1 MSILRRSLR
10 GLSPIEARID
20 LQLLNDS
27 WRHSPGSIGAQLA
40 ALLMLGWMVRDWPMA
55 HWKWVLP
62 AFGHLTVW
70 ATVGML
76 VRHFHRFGITESG
89 YGRWRTRLLIW
100 HTLEGT
106 MWGLIA
112 VALLPVATPEWRMT
126 IVAAL
131 IVYGYTVMLVTI
143 HDWAVAFVGSV
154 PVLLLV
160 AGRLANEHNGSSSF
174 LALVLVVS
182 LLTCMGVSLS
192 VNRRLREAVL
202 LRHENAGLVLQLR
215 EEINKVT
222 EAKARAEAA
231 DRLKGEF
238 FAAASHDLR
247 QPLHVMMLLS
257 SALKPW
263 IHQDEGQS
271 LLRKLQTA
279 LGSLGAMFEQMF
291 FVARVDAQ
299 RVDYR
304 AEALPLAEMWAR
316 LDSEFSVLCAS
327 QGLRWQLDATSE
339 WVQTDGYVLE
349 RILRNLLN
357 NAVRY
362 TEHGEVRLRAR
373 KRGPWVICQV
383 WDTGVGIQRQ
393 HRHRIFDDYFQ
404 ARNDG
409 RLSSEGLGLGLAVVR
424 RLSLLGPTPVTVLS
438 RLGRGSCFSV
448 RVPRLIPASLAEVAP
463 AAGGG
468 QAQAAAKA
476 LAKPVAPATTAQ
488 AMARA
493 GRGVVVLVEDDPQ
506 VRDSTSL
513 VLQQHGWQVA
523 GAATPDE
530 ALAAVAA
537 LQEKGRMP
545 EGDMPAALVSD
556 HRLGL
561 SINGLDAIRQL
572 RYEFGDDLPAFLLT
586 GEASE
591 GLTDEAAQARVQLLK
606 KPIEAERLLQML
618 ADSTAPA
625 PAPDAADA
633 A

>member
-20 LQLLNDS
+20 LQLLHDS
-27 WRHSPGSIGAQLA
+27 WRHSPGSILAQFS
-40 ALLMLGWMVRDWPMA
+40 ALIMLGWMVHDWPMA

-62 AFGHLTVW
+62 AFGHLIVW

-89 YGRWRTRLLIW
+89 YGRWRTRLLVW

-106 MWGLIA
+106 LWGLIA
-112 VALLPVATPEWRMT
+112 VALLAVATPEWRMT

-143 HDWAVAFVGSV
+143 HDWAVAFMGSL

-160 AGRLANEHNGSSSF
+160 AGRLASEGHGSSTF

-222 EAKARAEAA
+222 EAKASAEAA

-263 IHQDEGQS
+263 VAQGEGKS
-271 LLRKLQTA
+271 LLDKLQTA

-304 AEALPLAEMWAR
+304 AEALPLSEMWAR

-362 TEHGEVRLRAR
+362 TEHGVVRLRAR

-383 WDTGVGIQRQ
+383 WDSGIGIQRQ

-424 RLSLLGPTPVTVLS
+424 RLSLLGPTPVTVRS
-438 RLGRGSCFSV
+438 RLGKGSCFSV
-448 RVPRLIPASLAEVAP
+448 RLPRLIPASPADTAATDAP
-463 AAGGG
+463 PALPAHATSTSAPQGHSAAP
-468 QAQAAAKA
+468 QAR
-476 LAKPVAPATTAQ
+476 PRPATPRSQ
-488 AMARA
+488 R
-493 GRGVVVLVEDDPQ
+493 RVVVLIEDDPQ
-506 VRDSTSL
+506 VRDSTAL
-513 VLQQHGWQVA
+513 VLQQNGWTVA
-523 GAATPDE
+523 AAATPDE
-530 ALAAVAA
+530 ALATISAM
-537 LQEKGRMP
+537 QDDGRMP
-545 EGDMPAALVSD
+545 EGEMPAALVSD

-561 SINGLDAIRQL
+561 SVNGLGVIRQM
-572 RYEFGDDLPAFLLT
+572 RYEFGEDLPAFLLT
-586 GEASE
+586 GEASAS
-591 GLTDEAAQARVQLLK
+591 LQDEAHKAGVPMLR
-606 KPIEAERLLQML
+606 KPLEAERLLQML
-618 ADSTAPA
+618 ADAT
-625 PAPDAADA
+625 ADA

>member
-1 MSILRRSLR
+1 VSILRRSLR

-20 LQLLNDS
+20 LQLLHDS

-40 ALLMLGWMVRDWPMA
+40 ALLMLGWMVRDWPIA
-55 HWKWVLP
+55 PWKWVLP
-62 AFGHLTVW
+62 ALGHLLVWGTV
-70 ATVGML
+70 AML

-106 MWGLIA
+106 LWGLIA
-112 VALLPVATPEWRMT
+112 VALLAVATPEWRMT

-143 HDWAVAFVGSV
+143 HDWAVAFMGSV
-154 PVLLLV
+154 PVVLLV
-160 AGRLANEHNGSSSF
+160 AGRLANEHNSSSSF

-263 IHQDEGQS
+263 IGQDEGQS

-304 AEALPLAEMWAR
+304 AEALPLADMWAR

-327 QGLRWQLDATSE
+327 QGLRWRLDPSSE

-362 TEHGEVRLRAR
+362 TEEGEVRLRAR

-448 RVPRLIPASLAEVAP
+448 RVPRLIPASLVEVAP
-463 AAGGG
+463 ADTED
-468 QAQAAAKA
+468 QPQAAAKA
-476 LAKPVAPATTAQ
+476 VAKTSVPATDQ

-530 ALAAVAA
+530 ALATVAA
-537 LQEKGRMP
+537 MQDDGRMP

-572 RYEFGDDLPAFLLT
+572 RYEFGDELPAFLLT

-591 GLTDEAAQARVQLLK
+591 GLTGEAVQARVQLLK
-606 KPIEAERLLQML
+606 KPIEAERLVQML

-625 PAPDAADA
+625 TDAADA

>member
-20 LQLLNDS
+20 LQLLHDS
-27 WRHSPGSIGAQLA
+27 WRHSPGSILAQFA

-70 ATVGML
+70 ATVAML

-112 VALLPVATPEWRMT
+112 VALLAVATPEWRMT

-143 HDWAVAFVGSV
+143 HDWAVAFMGSV
-154 PVLLLV
+154 PVVLLV
-160 AGRLANEHNGSSSF
+160 AGRLANEHNSSSSF

-316 LDSEFSVLCAS
+316 LDSEFSILCAS
-327 QGLRWQLDATSE
+327 QGLQWRLDPSSE

-448 RVPRLIPASLAEVAP
+448 RVPRLIPASPVEVTPAASSAKPPAP
-463 AAGGG
+463 AK
-468 QAQAAAKA
+468 AQTAAQ
-476 LAKPVAPATTAQ
+476 T
-488 AMARA
+488 MART

-530 ALAAVAA
+530 AVAEVAA
-537 LQEKGRMP
+537 MQDDGRMP

-572 RYEFGDDLPAFLLT
+572 RYEFGDELPAFLLT

-625 PAPDAADA
+625 TDAADA

>member
-1 MSILRRSLR
+1 VSILRRSLR

-20 LQLLNDS
+20 LQLLHDS
-27 WRHSPGSIGAQLA
+27 WRHSPGSILAQFA

-112 VALLPVATPEWRMT
+112 VALLAVATPEWRMT

-143 HDWAVAFVGSV
+143 HDWAVAFMGSV
-154 PVLLLV
+154 PVVLLV
-160 AGRLANEHNGSSSF
+160 AGRLANEHNSSSSF

-316 LDSEFSVLCAS
+316 LDSEFSILCAS
-327 QGLRWQLDATSE
+327 QGLQWRLDPSSE

-448 RVPRLIPASLAEVAP
+448 RVPRLIPASLVEVTPAASSAKPPAP
-463 AAGGG
+463 AK
-468 QAQAAAKA
+468 AQ
-476 LAKPVAPATTAQ
+476 TSAQ
-488 AMARA
+488 AMART

-513 VLQQHGWQVA
+513 VLQQHGWHVA

-530 ALAAVAA
+530 AVAEVAA
-537 LQEKGRMP
+537 MQDDGRMP

-572 RYEFGDDLPAFLLT
+572 RYEFGDELPAFLLT

-625 PAPDAADA
+625 TDAADA

>member
-20 LQLLNDS
+20 LQLLHDS
-27 WRHSPGSIGAQLA
+27 WRHSPGSIAAQLA
-40 ALLMLGWMVRDWPMA
+40 ALMLLGWMVRDWPMA
-55 HWKWVLP
+55 HWQWVLP
-62 AFGHLTVW
+62 AFGHLAVW
-70 ATVGML
+70 TSVAVL
-76 VRHFHRFGITESG
+76 LRQFHRFGITESG

-106 MWGLIA
+106 LWGLIA
-112 VALLPVATPEWRMT
+112 VALLAVAAPEWRMT
-126 IVAAL
+126 IVAAV

-143 HDWAVAFVGSV
+143 HDWAVAFMGSV

-160 AGRLANEHNGSSSF
+160 AGRLVNEQSSSSSF

-215 EEINKVT
+215 DEINKVT
-222 EAKARAEAA
+222 QAKASAEAA

-263 IHQDEGQS
+263 VTQGEGHG

-304 AEALPLAEMWAR
+304 AEALPLADMWAR

-327 QGLRWQLDATSE
+327 QGLQWRLDATGE
-339 WVQTDGYVLE
+339 WVQADGYVLE

-362 TEHGEVRLRAR
+362 TEQGEVRLRAR

-448 RVPRLIPASLAEVAP
+448 RLPRLIPAALSEATPPAALATHSRSAPRPAVAP
-463 AAGGG
+463 
-468 QAQAAAKA
+468 QR
-476 LAKPVAPATTAQ
+476 T
-488 AMARA
+488 

-506 VRDSTSL
+506 VRESTAL

-530 ALAAVAA
+530 ALSAVAA
-537 LQEKGRMP
+537 MQDDGRMP
-545 EGDMPAALVSD
+545 EGEMPAALLSD

-561 SINGLDAIRQL
+561 SINGLEAIRQL
-572 RYEFGDDLPAFLLT
+572 RYEFGDELPAFLLT
-586 GEASE
+586 GEASAS
-591 GLTDEAAQARVQLLK
+591 LTDEAGHARVQLLA
-606 KPIEAERLLQML
+606 KPIEAERLVQVL
-618 ADSTAPA
+618 AHAT
-625 PAPDAADA
+625 ADA